1 MVTMNVQEAKTQ
13 LSRLLAAAERGE
25 EVIIARGGK
34 PIVRLELLVEP
45 RKREL
50 GFLAGVVPS
59 PPDSAFFDPMTDGE
73 LADWEGAYEGP
84 L

>member
-1 MVTMNVQEAKTQ
+1 MNVQDAKTQ

-34 PIVRLELLVEP
+34 PIVRLELLGEP

-50 GFLAGVVPS
+50 GFLAGLIPT
-59 PPDSAFFDPMTDGE
+59 PPDSAFFEPMTEED

-84 L
+84 V

>member
-1 MVTMNVQEAKTQ
+1 MNVQEAKTQ

-34 PIVRLELLVEP
+34 PIVRLELIREP

-50 GFLAGVVPS
+50 GFLAGVIS
-59 PPDSAFFDPMTDGE
+59 IPPDSAFFDPMTEEE
-73 LADWEGAYEGP
+73 LAEWEGAYEGP

>member
-1 MVTMNVQEAKTQ
+1 MNVQEAKTQ
-13 LSRLLAAAERGE
+13 LSRLLAAVERGE
-25 EVIIARGGK
+25 EVIIARSGT
-34 PIVRLELLVEP
+34 PIARLELLGEP

-50 GFLAGVVPS
+50 GFLAGVIPS
-59 PPDSAFFDPMTDGE
+59 PPDSAFFDLMTEDE